1 MAQDK
6 GKADEAIRCYHEAVA
21 ARLATDGFAPE
32 IVQSLLDLDSGVFQW
47 HRMLMKGEVLGKL
60 IEELGLDLDLSHV
73 YAMTAILRLQNGFGR
88 ETATQVTVGL
98 LAEELD
104 IDPSRAS
111 RIASDLIARGYVRRE
126 AAQDD
131 GRKSVLVL
139 TDAAWAVLGQMRE
152 QKWSKMSAL
161 FEGWSEDEILAFSRL
176 FLRYIDGIA
185 RVYRAK

>member
-6 GKADEAIRCYHEAVA
+6 DKADEAIRCYHEAVA
-21 ARLATDGFAPE
+21 ARLATDGFASE

-47 HRMLMKGEVLGKL
+47 HRMLMKCEVLGKL
-60 IEELGLDLDLSHV
+60 IKELGLDLDLSHV

-131 GRKSVLVL
+131 GRKSILVL

>member
-1 MAQDK
+1 MARDQDK
-6 GKADEAIRCYHEAVA
+6 AGEAIKCYHEAVA

-32 IVQSLLDLDSGVFQW
+32 IVKALLDLDSGVFQW
-47 HRMLMKGEVLGKL
+47 HRLVMKGEVLGKL
-60 IEELGLDLDLSHV
+60 IEELGLELDLSHF

-88 ETATQVTVGL
+88 EAAHVTVGL
-98 LAEELD
+98 LAEEMD

-111 RIASDLIARGYVRRE
+111 RIASDLIGRGYVRRE

-131 GRKSVLVL
+131 GRKSILVL
-139 TDAAWAVLGQMRE
+139 TDAAWKVLGQVSD
-152 QKWSKMSAL
+152 QKWSKMGAI
-161 FEGWSEDEILAFSRL
+161 FEGWSEDEITTFSRL

>member
-1 MAQDK
+1 
-6 GKADEAIRCYHEAVA
+6 
-21 ARLATDGFAPE
+21 
-32 IVQSLLDLDSGVFQW
+32 
-47 HRMLMKGEVLGKL
+47 
-60 IEELGLDLDLSHV
+60 
-73 YAMTAILRLQNGFGR
+73 
-88 ETATQVTVGL
+88 VGL

-131 GRKSVLVL
+131 GRKSILVL